1 MDLLIPDIEENIPL
15 PRNAADAFPP
25 LSPIEEL
32 NHRANVVKLMS
43 DLTGQPISPTKENTE
58 EAKVI
63 GREMMQNP
71 QIRPEFAKYP
81 NETLAMLAGMVAQ
94 MNVQIVEELSE
105 LKMYTVNHL
114 VSAVEG
120 ATDIKTKIAA
130 LRALGEIDGV
140 DAFKKRS
147 EVTVKIQTIE
157 EVEKEL
163 LDLIDEVENKYI
175 DVEAK
180 EIVQKEQNGATS

>member
-43 DLTGQPISPTKENTE
+43 DLTGQPISPTKENAE

-120 ATDIKTKIAA
+120 ATDLKTKITA

-180 EIVQKEQNGATS
+180 EIVQKEHNGATS

>member
-1 MDLLIPDIEENIPL
+1 MMKNP
-15 PRNAADAFPP
+15 
-25 LSPIEEL
+25 
-32 NHRANVVKLMS
+32 
-43 DLTGQPISPTKENTE
+43 NT
-58 EAKVI
+58 
-63 GREMMQNP
+63 
-71 QIRPEFAKYP
+71 RPEFARYP

-114 VSAVEG
+114 ISSVEG
-120 ATDIKTKIAA
+120 AKDIKTKITA

-180 EIVQKEQNGATS
+180 EIVQKEQNVSTS

>member
-43 DLTGQPISPTKENTE
+43 DLTGQPISPTKDNAE

>member
-15 PRNAADAFPP
+15 PRNAADAFPQ
-25 LSPIEEL
+25 LSPTEEL
-32 NHRANVVKLMS
+32 NHRANVIKLMS
-43 DLTGQPISPTKENTE
+43 DLTGQPISPTQENAE
-58 EAKVI
+58 EAKSI
-63 GREMMQNP
+63 GREMMENP
-71 QIRPEFAKYP
+71 KIRPEFAKYP

-94 MNVQIVEELSE
+94 MNVQIVDELSD

-114 VSAVEG
+114 ISSVEG
-120 ATDIKTKIAA
+120 AKDIKTKITA

-147 EVTVKIQTIE
+147 EITHKIQTME
-157 EVEKEL
+157 EVEAELIAL
-163 LDLIDEVENKYI
+163 LDEVQTKYI

-180 EIVQKEQNGATS
+180 VIVEKEQNVTAN

>member
-43 DLTGQPISPTKENTE
+43 DLTGQPISPTKDNAE

-114 VSAVEG
+114 VSSVE
-120 ATDIKTKIAA
+120 AAKDIKTKIAA

-180 EIVQKEQNGATS
+180 EIVQKEQNVFTS

>member
-1 MDLLIPDIEENIPL
+1 MELLIPDIEENIPL
-15 PRNAADAFPP
+15 PKNAADTFPQ
-25 LSPIEEL
+25 LSPTEEL

-43 DLTGQPISPTKENTE
+43 DLTGQPISPTKENAE
-58 EAKVI
+58 EAKSI
-63 GREMMQNP
+63 GREMMENP
-71 QIRPEFAKYP
+71 KIRPEFAKYP

-94 MNVQIVEELSE
+94 MNVQIVDELSD

-114 VSAVEG
+114 ISSVEG
-120 ATDIKTKIAA
+120 AKDIKTKITA

-147 EVTVKIQTIE
+147 EITHKIQTME
-157 EVEKEL
+157 EVEAELIAL
-163 LDLIDEVENKYI
+163 LDEVQTKYI

-180 EIVQKEQNGATS
+180 VIVEKEQNVTAN